1 MTTLNELFP
10 GQTGRLELMR
20 VMLKLRMPE
29 LRTMPRD
36 VELPVDL
43 DERLRT
49 ARKAIRRG

>member
-20 VMLKLRMPE
+20 VMLKLRLPE

-36 VELPVDL
+36 AELPTDL
-43 DERLRT
+43 EARLRK
-49 ARKAIRRG
+49 AREAIRRG